1 MSNWK
6 SELSIVLKY
15 FGSGI
20 ANSVFGFAIIF
31 GLMSC
36 GVGPFVSNALG
47 YLTGLSV
54 GFLLARY
61 VVFQNDGNLFRQGWR
76 YILAFAVSYCANLT
90 ILFVCVNQFGFEN
103 YLSQIL
109 ASGTYMALMYP
120 LSRCVVFMNET

>member
-1 MSNWK
+1 MVNT
-6 SELSIVLKY
+6 
-15 FGSGI
+15 
-20 ANSVFGFAIIF
+20 VFGFAIIF

-61 VVFQNDGNLFRQGWR
+61 VVFQNDGNLFAQGWR
-76 YILAFAVSYCANLT
+76 YIIAFAISYCANLT
-90 ILFVCVNQFGFEN
+90 ILFLSLNQFGLER

-109 ASGTYMALMYP
+109 ASGTYVALMYP
-120 LSRCVVFMNET
+120 LSRWVVFMNET